1 MGSMISLAVG
11 RLEVDWGKNNG
22 FVDHSAL
29 FQANDIAQIP
39 YYYAG
44 EEIKGADGGP
54 DWNVITEL
62 KEGLSKP
69 LALVIDRI
77 NLLGHT
83 HSVCEAEFASL
94 AEFNGFDAT
103 TFSFADLRQ
112 ALSAID
118 VGSLSPNYGEGGE
131 DFGKFF
137 RREILPRLGLKAGG
151 PDPMALGGVAEGME
165 NLSAYTILHLLA
177 ENPTARGLNV
187 QWAFNDV
194 EDGGW
199 AKRSEFVKPVDQSSR
214 FLIVTEGSSDAAIIG
229 KAFRLLRPHIA
240 DFFDFVDMEEG
251 YPFSGT
257 GNVFRFVQGLIS
269 IRVLNNVIVVYDN
282 DAEGAAN
289 FERTRQLNL
298 PANMA
303 VIKLPEL
310 ACFEAFPTVG
320 PNGQH
325 RANINNR
332 AAAIECYLDLPVDAV
347 VRWSSYNT
355 KIGAYQGEL
364 LDKEKYTRAFLDQR
378 ARSATYRFENI
389 EALLDLIVSTATDR
403 REKLMAETYADLY
416 GDRLNSL

>member
-22 FVDHSAL
+22 FIDHSAL
-29 FQANDIAQIP
+29 FQAGDVAQIS
-39 YYYAG
+39 YYYVG
-44 EEIKGADGGP
+44 EEIKGGDGGL
-54 DWNVITEL
+54 DREVITEL
-62 KEGLSKP
+62 KDGLSKP

-83 HSVCEAEFASL
+83 PSVCEAEFAAL
-94 AEFNGFDAT
+94 AEFNGFDPT
-103 TFSFADLRQ
+103 TFSFAKLRQ
-112 ALSAID
+112 ALLAID
-118 VGSLSPNYGEGGE
+118 VGSLSPNYGEGCE

-151 PDPMALGGVAEGME
+151 LDPMRLGGVAEGME

-177 ENPTARGLNV
+177 ENPTARDLNV

-282 DAEGAAN
+282 DAEGAVN

-310 ACFEAFPTVG
+310 VCFEAFPTVG
-320 PNGQH
+320 PSGQH

-332 AAAIECYLDLPVDAV
+332 AAAIECYLDLPADAV

-364 LDKEKYTRAFLDQR
+364 LDKEKYARTFLDQR

-389 EALLDLIVSTATDR
+389 EVLLDLIVNTATNM
-403 REKLMAETYADLY
+403 REKLMAQTYADLY
-416 GDRLNSL
+416 GHRLNSL